1 MGLCDMKNALLTGEA
16 LRRRAEMLGV
26 VMTKDDPVE
35 PSGSYEMFRAVVSE
49 AELQRRVIE
58 AERHLQAQ
66 RMWVIAVIAAVAS
79 VLSAL
84 AAWCAVYIKTFA

>member
-1 MGLCDMKNALLTGEA
+1 MKNALPTGEA
-16 LRRRAEMLGV
+16 LRKRAEILGV
-26 VMTKDDPVE
+26 VITKDDPNE
-35 PSGSYEMFRAVVSE
+35 PSGAYEMFRAMVSD

-84 AAWCAVYIKTFA
+84 AAWCAVYMKSSV